1 MSLTNAFQKQ
11 NIFPQMLL
19 QMLAVGEETASLE
32 EVLGRSCRFFDEQVE
47 SSLNSVT
54 TKIQPIMLL
63 IMGVVIGTL
72 FLAVYAPMLSIMN
85 GLDNMGGMSYE
96 Y

>member
-1 MSLTNAFQKQ
+1 
-11 NIFPQMLL
+11 
-19 QMLAVGEETASLE
+19 
-32 EVLGRSCRFFDEQVE
+32 
-47 SSLNSVT
+47 
-54 TKIQPIMLL
+54 
-63 IMGVVIGTL
+63 MGVVIGTL